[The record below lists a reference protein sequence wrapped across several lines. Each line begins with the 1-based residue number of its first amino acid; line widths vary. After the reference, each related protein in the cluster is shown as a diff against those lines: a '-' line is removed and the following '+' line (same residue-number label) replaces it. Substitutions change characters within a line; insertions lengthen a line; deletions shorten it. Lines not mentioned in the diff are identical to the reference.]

1 MARLQLDSV
10 QKRFGEG
17 DDSVLAVDD
26 LSVDVAD
33 GEFLVLVGPSGCGKS
48 TTLRMV
54 AGLETITDGEVRLD
68 GEVMNERGPAERDI
82 AMVFQSYALYPHMT
96 VRNNMRFG
104 LEESTDLDDETI
116 DDRVESTAELL
127 EITDLLARKPGAL
140 SGGQRQRVAL
150 GRAIVREPKAFL
162 MDEPLSNLD
171 AKLRSQ
177 MRTELQQLQAD
188 LETTTVYVTHDQTE
202 AMTMADRVAILDGGE
217 LQQVATPLEAYHR
230 PANRFVA
237 GFIGEPS
244 MNFVDCSVA
253 GETLVADD
261 FAYPLDAAS
270 DSVGEGVGSLDET
283 AGVTLGIR
291 PEDVAVVEVDGGDGD
306 SAAPTGGRRAVTDD
320 SLPDDVDAS
329 HAFAATVGVVEP
341 MGDENVVHL
350 ALDDGP
356 ELVATV
362 DGLRRVR
369 EGRRVTVGLPS
380 NAIHVFDAESGE
392 AVRNRSL
399 EAAAL
404 DAARV

>member
-1 MARLQLDSV
+1 MARLQLNSV
-10 QKRFGEG
+10 QKRFGDG
-17 DDSVLAVDD
+17 DDAVLAVDD
-26 LSVDVAD
+26 LSVDIAD

-48 TTLRMV
+48 TTLRMI
-54 AGLETITDGEVRLD
+54 AGLETITDGEIRLD
-68 GEVMNERGPAERDI
+68 GAVMNERGPAERDI

-96 VRNNMRFG
+96 VRDNMRFG

-127 EITDLLARKPGAL
+127 EITDLLDRTPGAL
-140 SGGQRQRVAL
+140 SGGQQQRVAL

-177 MRTELQQLQAD
+177 MRTELQQLQAN

-244 MNFVDCSVA
+244 MNFIDCR
-253 GETLVADD
+253 VADEHLVTD
-261 FAYPLDAAS
+261 EFAYALDGVTDSVDGAGGPLDAAA
-270 DSVGEGVGSLDET
+270 D
-283 AGVTLGIR
+283 VTLGIR
-291 PEDVAVVEVDGGDGD
+291 PEDVTVVESDDGADD
-306 SAAPTGGRRAVTDD
+306 SAAATGGGRAVTDGP
-320 SLPDDVDAS
+320 LPDEVDAS

-350 ALDDGP
+350 TLDGGP
-356 ELVATV
+356 AIVATV
-362 DGLRRVR
+362 DGLRHVS
-369 EGRRVTVGLPS
+369 EGGRVTVGLPS
-380 NAIHVFDAESGE
+380 NAIHLFDGESGE
-392 AVRNRSL
+392 AIQNRSL
-399 EAAAL
+399 ET
-404 DAARV
+404 AARDTVRI